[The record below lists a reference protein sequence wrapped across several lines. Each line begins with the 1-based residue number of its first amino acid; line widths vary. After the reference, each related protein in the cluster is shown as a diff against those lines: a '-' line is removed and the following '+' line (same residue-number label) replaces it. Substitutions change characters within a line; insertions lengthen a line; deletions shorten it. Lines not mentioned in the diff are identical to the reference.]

1 MLFFVEQTMNNWD
14 THEVHFQPSEG
25 LTSNET
31 SVRVLDHDGDIDS
44 KIAGAE
50 ERKEMLEEVVDD
62 DNVVEHVLRRQQLTE
77 RVKTDPGYKFL
88 MMVAAFSSRRIGKI
102 INLPR
107 RTAGLYP
114 DPEHISATACEKEAN
129 DDHQWIQQPE
139 VSGLVQLSASV
150 YGHIKE
156 AEMIAN
162 NGFVCASLKTL
173 IEDPNYAQ
181 LFARLV
187 ACRMSISSCLSASRQ
202 MLDATFRRLHQEQ
215 NMVLKALRCRPSQS
229 SQGHDWTRPVHA
241 QIRC

>member
-1 MLFFVEQTMNNWD
+1 MNNWD

-25 LTSNET
+25 LTDNQT
-31 SVRVLDHDGDIDS
+31 AVRVLDHDLSEDVRIGEV
-44 KIAGAE
+44 E
-50 ERKEMLEEVVDD
+50 ERKEMLEEPVDD
-62 DNVVEHVLRRQQLTE
+62 DNVVEHVLRRQQLSE
-77 RVKTDPGYKFL
+77 RVKADPGYKFL

-107 RTAGLYP
+107 RRGGLYP
-114 DPEHISATACEKEAN
+114 YPEHISDTACEKEAKDN
-129 DDHQWIQQPE
+129 QQWIQQPE

-173 IEDPNYAQ
+173 IENPNYTQ

-215 NMVLKALRCRPSQS
+215 NMVLKALRCRPRQS
-229 SQGHDWTRPVHA
+229 SRGHDWTRPVDA
-241 QIRC
+241 Q

>member
-1 MLFFVEQTMNNWD
+1 MNNWD

-25 LTSNET
+25 LTKNET
-31 SVRVLDHDGDIDS
+31 AVRVLDHDLSEDEQVVE
-44 KIAGAE
+44 AE
-50 ERKEMLEEVVDD
+50 ERKEMLEEDVDER
-62 DNVVEHVLRRQQLTE
+62 NVVEHVFKRQQLTE
-77 RVKTDPGYKFL
+77 RVKADSGYKFL

-107 RTAGLYP
+107 RKAGLYP
-114 DPEHISATACEKEAN
+114 DPEHVCETVCEKEAK

-202 MLDATFRRLHQEQ
+202 MLDATFRRVHQEQ
-215 NMVLKALRCRPSQS
+215 HMILKALRCRSAKPR
-229 SQGHDWTRPVHA
+229 GHDWTRPVHA
-241 QIRC
+241 QMFV

>member
-1 MLFFVEQTMNNWD
+1 MNNWD

-25 LTSNET
+25 LTKNQT
-31 SVRVLDHDGDIDS
+31 AVRVLDHDLSDDEQL
-44 KIAGAE
+44 AE
-50 ERKEMLEEVVDD
+50 ANERKDMLEEPVDD
-62 DNVVEHVLRRQQLTE
+62 DNVVEHVLKRQQLSE
-77 RVKTDPGYKFL
+77 KVKADPGYKFL

-107 RTAGLYP
+107 RQGGLYP
-114 DPEHISATACEKEAN
+114 DPEHISDTACEKESK
-129 DDHQWIQQPE
+129 DEQQWIQQPE

-162 NGFVCASLKTL
+162 NGYVCAPLKTL

-187 ACRMSISSCLSASRQ
+187 SCRMSISSCLSASRQ

-215 NMVLKALRCRPSQS
+215 HMVLKALRCRSRQPKQS
-229 SQGHDWTRPVHA
+229 HDWTRPIHA
-241 QIRC
+241 QITC

>member
-1 MLFFVEQTMNNWD
+1 MNNWD
-14 THEVHFQPSEG
+14 IHEVHFPPSEG
-25 LTSNET
+25 LTDNQT
-31 SVRVLDHDGDIDS
+31 AVRVLDHDLSEDARIGEV
-44 KIAGAE
+44 E
-50 ERKEMLEEVVDD
+50 ERKEMLEEPVNA
-62 DNVVEHVLRRQQLTE
+62 DNVVEHFLRRQQLSE
-77 RVKTDPGYKFL
+77 RVKADPGYKFL

-107 RTAGLYP
+107 RRGGLYP
-114 DPEHISATACEKEAN
+114 DPEHISETACEKEAK
-129 DDHQWIQQPE
+129 DDEQWIQQPE

-187 ACRMSISSCLSASRQ
+187 ACRMSISSCLSASRP

-215 NMVLKALRCRPSQS
+215 HMVLKALHCRPSPRS
-229 SQGHDWTRPVHA
+229 REHDWTRPVDA
-241 QIRC
+241 QWFK